1 MKQRKG
7 NETKSL
13 KFNWHLLQP
22 YKYAF
27 RFFLFVSLTSIL
39 KIVPAMSI
47 TSILRYFKSEA
58 RRDPWSLIFPF
69 NWYPGLKTN
78 WVKFCWADMLYQFVL
93 LSENKNKIYIVTDK
107 RREYQKGTYYTAE
120 QSTHLGIYCFYVI
133 WCHHLV
139 SLLLQHS
146 NKLQISQREEYAM

>member
-22 YKYAF
+22 YKHAF
-27 RFFLFVSLTSIL
+27 RFFLFVSLTSVL

-58 RRDPWSLIFPF
+58 RRDPQSLIFPF

-78 WVKFCWADMLYQFVL
+78 WAKFCWAHMLYQFVL
-93 LSENKNKIYIVTDK
+93 LSENKNKIYLVTDK
-107 RREYQKGTYYTAE
+107 RWEYQKGTYYTAE
-120 QSTHLGIYCFYVI
+120 QKHPFGRLLFLYY
-133 WCHHLV
+133 LV
-139 SLLLQHS
+139 SPPC
-146 NKLQISQREEYAM
+146 KPTATKFK